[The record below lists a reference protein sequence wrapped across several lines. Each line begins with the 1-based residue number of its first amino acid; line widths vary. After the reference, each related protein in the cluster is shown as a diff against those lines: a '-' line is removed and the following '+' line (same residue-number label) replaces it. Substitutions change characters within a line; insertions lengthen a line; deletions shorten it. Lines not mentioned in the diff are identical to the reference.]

1 MNSVSSPYCNLLV
14 GNLRGELFTK
24 FVEHMS
30 FSSQNL
36 WIAGYPF
43 FRSNLT
49 LVGTCSADERQQ
61 TKVLVFDAD
70 GGECYR
76 EEVMLGLGEQRVIS
90 GSDLL
95 MAVKLESGLK
105 HARVMISSLDS
116 GGEDAGERRGAGA
129 FGYTQLVTAEGA
141 RPYIP
146 AVHLIRSHAGAYFP
160 VLFGNRVTALL
171 TLMNSALDAVLVS
184 IWIDNW
190 EGAEAVV
197 LSVPGRG
204 TRIVSL
210 ADEFPMAEA
219 SEVFM
224 APVRVKAKRPGAELE
239 VAITEIITGQSGIR
253 LAGVR

>member
-1 MNSVSSPYCNLLV
+1 
-14 GNLRGELFTK
+14 
-24 FVEHMS
+24 
-30 FSSQNL
+30 
-36 WIAGYPF
+36 
-43 FRSNLT
+43 
-49 LVGTCSADERQQ
+49 LVGTCSADESCQS
-61 TKVLVFDAD
+61 KVLVYDAD

-76 EEVMLGLGEQRVIS
+76 EELFLGLGEKRVIS

-105 HARVMISSLDS
+105 HARVVVSRSDLGREEASEEKAS
-116 GGEDAGERRGAGA
+116 GVV
-129 FGYTQLVTAEGA
+129 GYTQLVTAEGA

-146 AVHLIRSHAGAYFP
+146 GVHLIRSHAGAYFP
-160 VLFGNRVTALL
+160 VLFGDRVTALL
-171 TLMNSALDAVLVS
+171 TLMNSALDAVMVS

-190 EGAEAVV
+190 EGAEPVM

-210 ADEFPMAEA
+210 ADEFPMEEA